1 MTRDE
6 ERCAEARKF
15 QQSSAAF
22 KNGDLEALRAAVDDP
37 ALVPNGTMPLAI
49 GTCLVYAIYH
59 SPLTFIHT
67 LLKIGADPNASVDD
81 GFPPLIAAL
90 SCLRETPGSRKRT
103 DVEEILRTTAHFRR
117 GPKPARYQRL
127 HASSHGGR

>member
-1 MTRDE
+1 MTREE

-15 QQSSAAF
+15 QHIDDAF
-22 KNGDLEALRAAVDDP
+22 QKGDLEALRAAVDDP
-37 ALVPNGTMPLAI
+37 ALVPNGVMPLAI

-67 LLKIGADPNASVDD
+67 LLTIGADPNAAVDD

-90 SCLRETPGSRKRT
+90 SCSRAAPGSRKRT
-103 DVEEILRTTAHFRR
+103 RR
-117 GPKPARYQRL
+117 
-127 HASSHGGR
+127 